1 MFYDVRVSNGKGKL
15 KKVVSGK
22 ELSKKHWQD
31 FADKTVIGAPVKGGK
46 KRGRKGKP
54 KVDIEVNPLFLS
66 SKN

>member
-1 MFYDVRVSNGKGKL
+1 MFYDVRVLNGKGKL

-22 ELSKKHWQD
+22 ELSKKHWED
-31 FADKTVIGAPVKGGK
+31 FANKTDAGIPVRGAK

-54 KVDIEVNPLFLS
+54 KVDIEINPLFLS